1 MIATIKAALISFT
14 LFVSG
19 GNILSTNFKL
29 HHYSDDDFKDI
40 MNLNNKA
47 SISKNCTRHSEMED
61 IKKIKVYRED
71 GLKDSFVV
79 SKKELIEKVEDKIF
93 EKISVKKLAKKQK
106 RDDWKRERKAQRKIK
121 HARQEKFF
129 A

>member
-47 SISKNCTRHSEMED
+47 SISKNCIRHSEMED
-61 IKKIKVYRED
+61 IKKIKIYRED
-71 GLKDSFVV
+71 GPKDSFVV
-79 SKKELIEKVEDKIF
+79 SKKELIEEVEDK
-93 EKISVKKLAKKQK
+93 
-106 RDDWKRERKAQRKIK
+106 
-121 HARQEKFF
+121 
-129 A
+129 